1 MDESGVQQGGPG
13 LTVGNPSPA
22 ILHEK
27 VAPAPG
33 GEEWEMYGR
42 IVKFLPRSKKEIV
55 DLGLDTRWKYVFSY
69 ADRYHPDVKVPEKLG
84 HTRTGVG
91 PTAAEKTAQH
101 WYNEARNA
109 INKRQARL
117 QDHKVARNTIMFLG
131 DGMSVPTLAAA
142 RTLLGQRQGLAGEE
156 AELSFESFPTVG
168 LAKTY
173 CVDHQIADSACTATA
188 YLCGVKNNYGTL
200 GVTGAVPRYDCP
212 ASENTNNHL
221 ESMAAWA
228 LKSGKDV
235 GIVTTTRIT
244 HASPSGAYA
253 RIADR
258 NWEHDGQVRAAGY
271 DPTRCPDIAHQLI
284 HTEPG
289 KSFKVILGGGRRNFL
304 PNITDEE
311 GMLGLRTDERNL
323 IEEWL
328 NDKNERNLNGEYIW
342 NREQLMAH
350 MESPPEYLLGLFESD
365 HLQYNLEADT
375 TTEPTLAELTE
386 IAIRS
391 LNRNEKGFFL
401 FVEGGRIDHAHH
413 ENYVHLALDETIELS
428 KAVERSME
436 MLPEDDTLIV
446 VTADHAHVMAFNG
459 YTQRGGDIIGPSDQ
473 VDSNGI
479 RYKTISYTNGPGA
492 REQTDGV
499 RPDVFDEHNVGD
511 TRWRAHADVP
521 LYSETHGG
529 DDVAVFARGPH
540 HHMFS
545 GLYEQSQIPHLMAY
559 AGCFDIVSETHP
571 HCNTAHTLRSPLL
584 IVLLL
589 AAASLART
597 MFR

>member
-1 MDESGVQQGGPG
+1 MLSAQ
-13 LTVGNPSPA
+13 
-22 ILHEK
+22 ILVLFLVS
-27 VAPAPG
+27 VA
-33 GEEWEMYGR
+33 
-42 IVKFLPRSKKEIV
+42 L
-55 DLGLDTRWKYVFSY
+55 
-69 ADRYHPDVKVPEKLG
+69 ADRYHPDAKGLGKLKNA
-84 HTRTGVG
+84 RTGVG
-91 PTAAEKTAQH
+91 PSAAEKTAQY
-101 WYNEARNA
+101 WYNEALNG

-117 QDHKVARNTIMFLG
+117 QDDKVARNTIMFLG

-200 GVTGAVPRYDCP
+200 GVTGEVSRNDCP
-212 ASENTNNHL
+212 ASENTNNQL
-221 ESMAAWA
+221 ESIAAWA
-228 LKSGKDV
+228 LKNGKDV

-253 RIADR
+253 RTANR
-258 NWEHDGQVRAAGY
+258 NWEHNGQVQEANF

-289 KSFKVILGGGRRNFL
+289 KSFKVILGGGRRNFI
-304 PNITDEE
+304 PNSFTDEE
-311 GMLGLRTDERNL
+311 GQLGLRTDQRNL
-323 IEEWL
+323 INEWR
-328 NDKNERNLNGEYIW
+328 NDKNARNLSNAYIW
-342 NREQLMAH
+342 NRDQLMAN
-350 MESPPEYLLGLFESD
+350 MQSPPEYLLGLFESD
-365 HLQYNLEADT
+365 HLQYNLEADK
-375 TTEPTLAELTE
+375 TTEPTLTELTE

-413 ENYVHLALDETIELS
+413 DNYVHLALDETIELS
-428 KAVERSME
+428 KAVERSMGL
-436 MLPEDDTLIV
+436 LPEDDTLIV

-459 YTQRGGDIIGPSDQ
+459 YTQRGGDILGPSDS
-473 VDSNGI
+473 VDSNDI

-492 REQTDGV
+492 REQIDGV
-499 RPDVFDEHNVGD
+499 RPDVFDEDNAGD

-521 LYSETHGG
+521 LGSETHGG

-540 HHMFS
+540 HHMFA

-559 AGCFDIVSETHP
+559 AGCFDTISENPP
-571 HCNTAHTLRSPLL
+571 HCNTAHALRSPLL
-584 IVLLL
+584 TVLFIVVV
-589 AAASLART
+589 SLVRT
-597 MFR
+597 LFR